1 MKTSRER
8 KIFSSIP
15 RWRSKRLPPREL
27 SGRAIRPE
35 FAAKSRA
42 PAPLR
47 RGRQRRYGRSS
58 GTPLVEEEIQMGE
71 NSDAVKD
78 PWDDFAKGDL
88 DAAVSTTD
96 ENAEIRLPDTPPW
109 GGTYKGP
116 EGFKQ
121 MIQKFLSNFE
131 SVDPKPTAFLEADD
145 GETVV
150 VIVEG
155 VGKTKSGNELSGR
168 SVWLYK
174 VRDGKL
180 MDSEF
185 FGDTAQA
192 RDALS

>member
-1 MKTSRER
+1 
-8 KIFSSIP
+8 
-15 RWRSKRLPPREL
+15 
-27 SGRAIRPE
+27 
-35 FAAKSRA
+35 
-42 PAPLR
+42 
-47 RGRQRRYGRSS
+47 
-58 GTPLVEEEIQMGE
+58 MGE
-71 NSDAVKD
+71 NADAVKER
-78 PWDDFAKGDL
+78 WDDFAKGDI
-88 DAAVSTTD
+88 DGAVSTTD
-96 ENAEIRLPDTPPW
+96 ESAETRLPDTLPW

-116 EGFKQ
+116 EGFKE
-121 MIQKFLSNFE
+121 MIQKFLANFE
-131 SVDPKPTAFLEADD
+131 SVDPNPTAFLEADD

-180 MDSEF
+180 MDAEF

>member
-1 MKTSRER
+1 
-8 KIFSSIP
+8 
-15 RWRSKRLPPREL
+15 
-27 SGRAIRPE
+27 
-35 FAAKSRA
+35 
-42 PAPLR
+42 
-47 RGRQRRYGRSS
+47 
-58 GTPLVEEEIQMGE
+58 MGQ
-71 NSDAVKD
+71 NSDAVKAR
-78 PWDDFAKGDL
+78 WDDFAKGDL

-96 ENAEIRLPDTPPW
+96 QNAETRLPDTLPW

-116 EGFKQ
+116 EGFKE

>member
-1 MKTSRER
+1 
-8 KIFSSIP
+8 
-15 RWRSKRLPPREL
+15 
-27 SGRAIRPE
+27 
-35 FAAKSRA
+35 
-42 PAPLR
+42 
-47 RGRQRRYGRSS
+47 
-58 GTPLVEEEIQMGE
+58 MGQ
-71 NSDAVKD
+71 NSDAVKAR
-78 PWDDFAKGDL
+78 WDDFAKGDL

-96 ENAEIRLPDTPPW
+96 ENAETRLPDTLPW

-116 EGFKQ
+116 EGFKE

-174 VRDGKL
+174 VSNGKL

>member
-1 MKTSRER
+1 
-8 KIFSSIP
+8 
-15 RWRSKRLPPREL
+15 
-27 SGRAIRPE
+27 
-35 FAAKSRA
+35 
-42 PAPLR
+42 
-47 RGRQRRYGRSS
+47 
-58 GTPLVEEEIQMGE
+58 MGE
-71 NSDAVKD
+71 NSDAVKAR
-78 PWDDFAKGDL
+78 WDDFAKGDI

-96 ENAEIRLPDTPPW
+96 ESAEVRLPDTLPW

-116 EGFKQ
+116 EGFKE

-174 VRDGKL
+174 VSNGKL

>member
-1 MKTSRER
+1 MTSEAL
-8 KIFSSIP
+8 
-15 RWRSKRLPPREL
+15 RSVWLD
-27 SGRAIRPE
+27 A
-35 FAAKSRA
+35 
-42 PAPLR
+42 
-47 RGRQRRYGRSS
+47 
-58 GTPLVEEEIQMGE
+58 VEEEVQMGE
-71 NSDAVKD
+71 NSDAVKAR
-78 PWDDFAKGDL
+78 WDDFAKGDL
-88 DAAVSTTD
+88 DGAVSTTD
-96 ENAEIRLPDTPPW
+96 ENAEVRLPDTLPW

-116 EGFKQ
+116 EGFKE

-174 VRDGKL
+174 VSDGKL